1 MGLRTS
7 GLGNH
12 NVGRMNIS
20 NWVDKSLY
28 LGFHFSVTL
37 YSNRPY
43 LACVT
48 KTGVPEERKEKH
60 SKRQPFTSTDT
71 QAGSVAWSAC
81 PQLHTNWVSCPCN
94 QFLLTKCGAL
104 RHIMNMN

>member
-12 NVGRMNIS
+12 NVGRINIS
-20 NWVDKSLY
+20 NSFMGRY

-48 KTGVPEERKEKH
+48 KTGVPEERKEKD

-81 PQLHTNWVSCPCN
+81 PQLHKTGSA
-94 QFLLTKCGAL
+94 AL
-104 RHIMNMN
+104 ATSFYLQNVGCRDTL